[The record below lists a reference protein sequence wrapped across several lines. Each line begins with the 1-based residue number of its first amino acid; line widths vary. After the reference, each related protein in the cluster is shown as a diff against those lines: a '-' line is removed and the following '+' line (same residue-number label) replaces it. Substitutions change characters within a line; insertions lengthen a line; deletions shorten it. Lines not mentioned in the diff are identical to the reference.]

1 MQILLTGGSGA
12 VGKSVV
18 DRLVSDGHAVRVI
31 GRRADMAFEGAEYL
45 SCDINNFAQ
54 LREVIRG
61 CDGVV
66 HLAALPNPSAGTP
79 EEVFRVNA
87 QGTFNV
93 FQAAAEEGI
102 RRVVQAS
109 SINASGQFYGVKPA
123 PLLYLPMDEEHPV
136 FSTDAYSFSK
146 HVIEDIGDY
155 FWRREGIS
163 SVAYRLPYVA
173 PAGVH
178 ADIEQRRTR
187 IKSLVETMLA
197 RTPEER
203 LAWFETAWGAY
214 NEFRAGRPYESA
226 NGFARQ
232 KINEMPEEL
241 RAGLMAMTNRV
252 NFFTMLDE
260 RDSAQAIAKGL
271 SAEFDGSHALFIND
285 AYNWS
290 GVESRLLA
298 DIFYPDVKTFKK
310 ELVGCETVI
319 SIDRARQ
326 IIGFEP
332 QYSFG
337 EGMENGE

>member
-1 MQILLTGGSGA
+1 MQVLLTGGSGA

-18 DRLVSDGHAVRVI
+18 DWLVLKGYAVRVI
-31 GRRADMAFEGAEYL
+31 GRRPDMVFEGAEYL
-45 SCDINNFAQ
+45 SCDINNYAQ

-109 SINASGQFYGVKPA
+109 SINAAGQFYGVKPA

-136 FSTDAYSFSK
+136 YSTDAYSFSK

-173 PAGVH
+173 PQSVH
-178 ADIEQRRTR
+178 AEIDQRRDR
-187 IKSLVETMLA
+187 LKPVVEYLLQ
-197 RTPEER
+197 RSPEER
-203 LAWFETAWGAY
+203 LAWFNTTWDAY
-214 NEFRAGRPYESA
+214 NAFRAGRPYEI
-226 NGFARQ
+226 NGYARQ
-232 KINEMPEEL
+232 AIGEMPDET
-241 RAGLMAMTNRV
+241 RAGMMAMTNRA

-260 RDSAQAIAKGL
+260 RDSAQAIEKGL
-271 SAEFDGSHALFIND
+271 SAEFEGSHALFIND
-285 AYNWS
+285 SQNWS
-290 GVESRLLA
+290 GFESKLLA
-298 DIFYPDVKTFKK
+298 ELFYPDVKTFKK
-310 ELVGCETVI
+310 ALLGTETVI
-319 SIDRARQ
+319 SIDKARAL
-326 IIGFEP
+326 IGFEP

-337 EGMENGE
+337 EGFENG